1 MYGNHIVYISVGSNI
16 GNKLENCRNGIIAT
30 ADSGSSSILQ
40 VSHYYK
46 TEPVDYTEQ
55 DWFINTVIK
64 IETTLDPFKLLNE
77 LKEIQHRAGRVIDKV
92 RYGPRILDLDIIFYD
107 DEVIKTSGLIIPH
120 PRMHKRHFVLQP
132 MCDIDPNFIHP
143 KLKKSM
149 NDLLKKVMNTKQE
162 IVRCS

>member
-1 MYGNHIVYISVGSNI
+1 MENHIVYISVGSNI
-16 GNKLENCRNGIIAT
+16 GNKLENCRNGIKAT
-30 ADSGSSSILQ
+30 GDSVSSEILE

-55 DWFINTVIK
+55 DWFVNAVVK
-64 IETTLDPFKLLNE
+64 IETTLDPFELLIG
-77 LKEIQHRAGRVIDKV
+77 LKGIQHNAGRVMDKI

-107 DEVIKTSGLIIPH
+107 NDVIKTSVLIIPH

-149 NDLLKKVMNTKQE
+149 KYLLKKVMNTKQE
-162 IVRCS
+162 IIRCS